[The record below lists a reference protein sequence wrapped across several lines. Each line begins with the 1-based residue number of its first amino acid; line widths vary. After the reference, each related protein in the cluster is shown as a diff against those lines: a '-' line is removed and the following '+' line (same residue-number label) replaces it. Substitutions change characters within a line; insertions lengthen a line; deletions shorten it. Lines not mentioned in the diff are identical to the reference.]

1 MLFHSVAIK
10 TKTCMIHVGCP
21 RILRTDRGT
30 ENTHIAFIQPTFRH
44 SDPDDFAGM
53 NSHRYGRSTS
63 NQVCFITNAIKRS
76 SCLLLCHVLDRELSP
91 GGDSLE
97 KVSVNGGYHSLR
109 YDTYVPAH
117 NI

>member
-1 MLFHSVAIK
+1 MLFHSVTIK

-53 NSHRYGRSTS
+53 NSHWYGRSTS

-76 SCLLLCHVLDRELSP
+76 SCLLLCHVFDRELSP
-91 GGDSLE
+91 GGDSSE